1 MRTAALVGIDGTGK
15 TTVARRVAELDG
27 VAVLHAIRP
36 HEDPGSPY
44 AELSVDLALAS
55 AEADRIGRA
64 QLKVAVLYLQL
75 CLYGPAE
82 RRITA
87 PLTLADR
94 HPLIDPLVY
103 LPLYARI
110 GVDEDPGPDE
120 DRWWSALPPAVAGPV
135 RNWLRTCSGAADVW
149 ALGGELLRLA
159 GKTPPDLLA
168 ELIRRFDVRLPDAVL
183 WLDLPIAQALD
194 RARARSGT
202 GPELHETAIMLSAI
216 RSRYESVFEWLGRE
230 HPEVAIHRLDCYA
243 RTVDEVTS
251 EVLRTIRDRPGV
263 RH

>member
-1 MRTAALVGIDGTGK
+1 MRTATLVGIDGTGK
-15 TTVARRVAELDG
+15 TTTARRIAERHG

-36 HEDPGSPY
+36 HEDPASPY
-44 AELSVDLALAS
+44 AELSVNLALAS

-87 PLTLADR
+87 PLVLADR

-110 GVDEDPGPDE
+110 GLDEDPGPDE
-120 DRWWSALPPAVAGPV
+120 SRWWSALPPPVAGPV
-135 RNWLRTCSGAADVW
+135 RDWLRTCAGAADVW
-149 ALGGELLRLA
+149 ALGNELLRLA
-159 GKTPPDLLA
+159 RKTPPDLLA

-183 WLDLPIAQALD
+183 LLDLPVAQALE
-194 RARARSGT
+194 RARARSGS
-202 GPELHETAIMLSAI
+202 GPELHETAVVLSAI
-216 RSRYESVFEWLGRE
+216 RSRYESVFQWLGTE
-230 HPEVAIHRLDCYA
+230 HPEVAVHRLDCYG
-243 RTVDEVTS
+243 RTLEEVTG
-251 EVLRTIRDRPGV
+251 EVVRTMRDGPGV